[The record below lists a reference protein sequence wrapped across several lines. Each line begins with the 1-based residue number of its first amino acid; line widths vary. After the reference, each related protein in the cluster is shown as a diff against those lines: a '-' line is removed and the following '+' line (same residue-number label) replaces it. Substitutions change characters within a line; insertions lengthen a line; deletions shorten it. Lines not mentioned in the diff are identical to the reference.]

1 MGFLELIIVAL
12 ALSMDAF
19 AVTVAN
25 AIAYPDSPFKLR
37 ILMPISFGIFQGLMP
52 VIGFLLANIFTDF
65 IHSFAG
71 IIAFLVLAI
80 IGGKMIFE
88 GIARQTARKEERE
101 TAEGKGFSLP
111 REFSVGTILSQA
123 VATSIDALVV
133 GVGFVATDTNVALAA
148 PIIAAFAFACCFAGL
163 GIGKRFGLYFGEK
176 AEIVGGAVLILL
188 GVKALFF

>member
-1 MGFLELIIVAL
+1 MTILELIVVAL
-12 ALSMDAF
+12 ALSMDAL
-19 AVTVAN
+19 AVTIANSVAHPN
-25 AIAYPDSPFKLR
+25 MPFRLR
-37 ILMPISFGIFQGLMP
+37 ILMPISFGVFQGLMP
-52 VIGFLLANIFTDF
+52 VIGFLLAGIFTDF
-65 IHSFAG
+65 IHSFTH

-88 GIARQTARKEERE
+88 GISRQKTRKEELA
-101 TAEGKGFSLP
+101 TAKTFSLP
-111 REFSVGTILSQA
+111 RELGIAAILSQA

-148 PIIAAFAFACCFAGL
+148 SIIAACTFLCCLAGL

-188 GVKALFF
+188 GIKALFF